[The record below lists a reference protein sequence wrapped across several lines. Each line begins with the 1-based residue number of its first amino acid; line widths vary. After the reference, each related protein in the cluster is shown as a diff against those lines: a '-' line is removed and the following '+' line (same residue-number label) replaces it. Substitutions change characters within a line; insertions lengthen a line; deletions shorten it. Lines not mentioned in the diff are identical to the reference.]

1 MFESL
6 DIKWLINKFFM
17 EHPEYKY
24 AQGNREVEVES
35 EDDYTDEEYEPDS
48 DYETADDSDL
58 D

>member
-17 EHPEYKY
+17 EHPQYKY
-24 AQGNREVEVES
+24 DEVES